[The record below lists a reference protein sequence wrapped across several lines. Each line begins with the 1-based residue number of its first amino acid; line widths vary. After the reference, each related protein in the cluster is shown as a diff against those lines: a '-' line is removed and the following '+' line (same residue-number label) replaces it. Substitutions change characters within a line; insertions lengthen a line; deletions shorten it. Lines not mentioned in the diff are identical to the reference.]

1 MPSGLPIESQGIIMN
16 EVISAKNISKSY
28 RDIKAVDNLSL
39 SVEKGDF
46 FGFLGPN
53 GAGKTTTIRMLA
65 GVLNPDKGT
74 ILINNHD
81 VKDKQNVSKAIGVL
95 SESRGFYDWMNGEE
109 YLRFFAEL
117 YEIPNKERTISSLLD
132 KVGLAERKHTAI
144 GTYSRGMKQ
153 RLGLAKAL
161 INNPEILF
169 LDEPTLGLDPQ
180 GQEDIQQ
187 FLKKLNKQGVTIFYS
202 SHLLH
207 EVSHLC
213 SVIAVINEGKLVAKG
228 TLEALQQQTGSK
240 DLKNIFFALTNH
252 K

>member
-1 MPSGLPIESQGIIMN
+1 MN
-16 EVISAKNISKSY
+16 EVISATNISKSY
-28 RDIKAVDNLSL
+28 RDLKAVDGLSF
-39 SVEKGDF
+39 SVQKGEF

-53 GAGKTTTIRMLA
+53 GAGKTTTIRMLT
-65 GVLNPDKGT
+65 GVLKPDEGT
-74 ILINNHD
+74 IIINNHD
-81 VKDKQNVSKAIGVL
+81 VRDKQRVSKVIGVL
-95 SESRGFYDWMNGEE
+95 SESRGFYNWMSADE
-109 YLRFFAEL
+109 YLRFFANL
-117 YEIPNKERTISSLLD
+117 YGIANKERTISSLLE
-132 KVGLAERKHTAI
+132 KVGLTERKYTAI
-144 GTYSRGMKQ
+144 ATYSRGMKQ

-187 FLKKLNKQGVTIFYS
+187 LLKTLNQRGVTVFYS

-213 SVIAVINEGKLVAKG
+213 SMIAVINEGKLVAKG
-228 TLEALQQQTGSK
+228 TLEILQQQTGSN
-240 DLKNIFFALTNH
+240 DLKNIFFTLTNH

>member
-1 MPSGLPIESQGIIMN
+1 VQ
-16 EVISAKNISKSY
+16 
-28 RDIKAVDNLSL
+28 
-39 SVEKGDF
+39 KGEF

-53 GAGKTTTIRMLA
+53 GAGKTTTIRMLT
-65 GVLNPDKGT
+65 GVLKPDEGT
-74 ILINNHD
+74 IIINNHD
-81 VKDKQNVSKAIGVL
+81 VRDKQRVSKVIGVL
-95 SESRGFYDWMNGEE
+95 SENRGFYNWMSADE
-109 YLRFFAEL
+109 YLRFFANL
-117 YEIPNKERTISSLLD
+117 YGIANKERTISSLLE
-132 KVGLAERKHTAI
+132 KVGLTERKYTAI
-144 GTYSRGMKQ
+144 ATYSRGMKQ

-187 FLKKLNKQGVTIFYS
+187 LLKTLNQRGVTIFYS

-213 SVIAVINEGKLVAKG
+213 SVIAVINEGQLVAKG
-228 TLEALQQQTGSK
+228 TLETLQQQTGSN

>member
-1 MPSGLPIESQGIIMN
+1 MN
-16 EVISAKNISKSY
+16 EFISATNISKSY
-28 RDIKAVDNLSL
+28 RDLKAVDRLSF
-39 SVEKGDF
+39 SVQKGEF

-53 GAGKTTTIRMLA
+53 GAGKTTTIRMLT
-65 GVLNPDKGT
+65 GVLKPDEGT
-74 ILINNHD
+74 IIINNHD
-81 VKDKQNVSKAIGVL
+81 VKDKQNVSKVIGVL
-95 SESRGFYDWMNGEE
+95 SENRGFYNWMSAEE
-109 YLRFFAEL
+109 SLRFFANL
-117 YEIPNKERTISSLLD
+117 YGIANKEHTISSLLE
-132 KVGLAERKHTAI
+132 KVGLTERKHTAI
-144 GTYSRGMKQ
+144 ATYSRGMKQ

-187 FLKKLNKQGVTIFYS
+187 LLKTLNQGGVTVFYS

-228 TLEALQQQTGSK
+228 TIEALQQQTGSK

>member
-1 MPSGLPIESQGIIMN
+1 MN
-16 EVISAKNISKSY
+16 EVVSAKNISKSY
-28 RDIKAVDNLSL
+28 REIKAVDGMSF
-39 SVEKGDF
+39 SVQKGDF

-65 GVLNPDKGT
+65 GVLTPDKGT

-81 VKDKQNVSKAIGVL
+81 VNDKQNVSKVIGVL
-95 SESRGFYDWMNGEE
+95 SESKGFYDWMNGEE

-117 YEIPNKERTISSLLD
+117 YEIANKEQIISSLLE

-161 INNPEILF
+161 VNAPEILF

-187 FLKKLNKQGVTIFYS
+187 LLKKLNKQGVTIFYS

-207 EVSHLC
+207 EVSNLC

-228 TLEALQQQTGSK
+228 TLKELQEQTGSK
-240 DLKNIFFALTNH
+240 DLKNIFFTLTNH